1 MRRKVRLATWLER
14 WGMMSLLR
22 ALPDL
27 AGRQLRVL
35 NYHRI
40 FDAPGGADF
49 PFDRGLISATP
60 AQFREQMVHVKSH
73 YDPIRFSDLF
83 NWMEHRRALPKRPIL
98 ITFDDGHADNYTH
111 AFPILRELDIPAAI
125 FVSTQYIDSGEL
137 FWFESVAH
145 TIMEA
150 KPGSYRL
157 PGNFG
162 FMDISDA
169 ESRRKAIERVLA
181 HIKTLDD
188 AARVAVVAGL
198 KTLMVPGSPDDTALA
213 GALTWDQI
221 REMAKQG
228 IEFGSHSVSHPILT
242 KLDDATLAHELTS
255 SLQTLKRELGTCLD
269 VLAYPEGSTSAFNA
283 RVVDA
288 TRRAGYRLGLS
299 YVSGTNLLRRFDPF
313 GVKRMHIDA
322 SLPAVQFRALLAMPQ
337 LFSLELSHP
346 RAQESLAP

>member
-1 MRRKVRLATWLER
+1 MRRKARLAEWLER
-14 WGMMSLLR
+14 TRAFAVLR

-27 AGRQLRVL
+27 AGHQLRVL
-35 NYHRI
+35 NYHRV
-40 FDAPGGADF
+40 FDVPNDGTF
-49 PFDRGLISATP
+49 TFDRGLISATP
-60 AQFREQMVHVKSH
+60 TQFREQMAHAKSH
-73 YDPIRFSDLF
+73 YDPIRFADLL
-83 NWMEHRRALPKRPIL
+83 NWMEGHSKLPKRPLL

-111 AFPILRELDIPAAI
+111 AFPILREFDIPAAI
-125 FVSTQYIDSGEL
+125 FLSTQYIDSGEL

-150 KPGSYRL
+150 KPGRYRL
-157 PGNFG
+157 PGNFEP
-162 FMDISDA
+162 MDISDA

-188 AARVAVVAGL
+188 AARVAVVSGL
-198 KTLMVPGSPDDTALA
+198 KTLMVPGAPEHATMA

-221 REMAKQG
+221 REMAQQG

-242 KLDDATLAHELTS
+242 KLDDKTLAHELTS
-255 SLQTLKRELGTCLD
+255 SLQTIKRELGTCLD

-299 YVSGTNLLRRFDPF
+299 YVSGTNILRKFDPF
-313 GVKRMHIDA
+313 RVKRLHIDT
-322 SLPAVQFRALLAMPQ
+322 SIPAIQFRALLAMPR
-337 LFSLELSHP
+337 LFSLELSRPH
-346 RAQESLAP
+346 AQGHHAT